1 MWVFEFKQSRI
12 RLKMVKKVIREKK
25 NGGSNS
31 STSTNNLSKPKIGR
45 MAWINYFASECKKKD
60 ANGNSKSRIEIG
72 KTWNLLPI
80 EEKAKFRQ
88 LDVDEVAA
96 RNLTAVQPN
105 LRDNDFPNNSDLPP
119 TDEEIPGTPNHPGH
133 EDQTINTRCTP
144 SRWCRIVKKLS
155 EEHKEVVHALGFGN
169 LLALDC
175 GSLWLKICRWLV
187 DNFDTKACALDIHG
201 RRFFINSSV
210 FGRVLGISDQGDKI
224 SIYGD
229 VPNFE
234 YWKSKFAITSRGI
247 FLKDIEHSLEEMT
260 TADYEFKVIFCLFLL
275 GTILCPSAIDYVQT
289 GYLIPLGDVGSI
301 GTKNWSSWCLSTL
314 CEGIDKYVKNRQR
327 LKTSSISGCVL
338 FLENP
343 PMVDKALT
351 PVVCWTNVKIKK
363 CVTRLQTEGG
373 VGSNKISIED
383 SFKQPS
389 PSEGQYDA
397 AAHGETSHG
406 NQEPGTGNNAHM
418 KGVHDVLQV
427 VKEIQDTLKSELHD
441 IRTKVNFL
449 YAKFSSTEEK
459 NFDED
464 LHNTTSHQKSKDD
477 RPQNLTPNSPPLPSS
492 RYVSIPTIQH
502 PVVEVSSNK
511 TQTSPQHEKNISKS
525 TPSWMK
531 SPTEATLEYG
541 NTRDLPMHDQG
552 IDDMYHV
559 PAVLTV
565 PSLVDEDTLKDD
577 ILEHESQSSNK
588 RRVIQTRSTSKRKP
602 SRYQISPY
610 IAVPVNA
617 STKYRYGPFQIGIQ
631 LNKYDEHLITYI
643 FDKNL
648 PSSEVIV
655 DLGHLQVTRK
665 SFRTLE
671 PTKFVDSEIINLIPE
686 YKTMVFKSKR
696 SQLSWFLPTN
706 YAYSVFT
713 CVDGEQYSLKKSLS
727 KLRES
732 YMSDLRRCQQME
744 SLDIVLAD
752 DIAVAFPK
760 TFSFTS
766 FSISYQKAPH
776 QPNGYDCGLLLCM
789 FMDDN
794 CPTTLQMKSFQS
806 ECQRLFWARFLALFP
821 GNTNLLSL
829 KKKAKDHYNKLLST
843 GEVVPNVK
851 MRPAPMK
858 KLRGKAAALLE

>member
-1 MWVFEFKQSRI
+1 MIQ
-12 RLKMVKKVIREKK
+12 
-25 NGGSNS
+25 
-31 STSTNNLSKPKIGR
+31 
-45 MAWINYFASECKKKD
+45 
-60 ANGNSKSRIEIG
+60 
-72 KTWNLLPI
+72 
-80 EEKAKFRQ
+80 
-88 LDVDEVAA
+88 
-96 RNLTAVQPN
+96 
-105 LRDNDFPNNSDLPP
+105 
-119 TDEEIPGTPNHPGH
+119 
-133 EDQTINTRCTP
+133 
-144 SRWCRIVKKLS
+144 
-155 EEHKEVVHALGFGN
+155 
-169 LLALDC
+169 
-175 GSLWLKICRWLV
+175 
-187 DNFDTKACALDIHG
+187 
-201 RRFFINSSV
+201 
-210 FGRVLGISDQGDKI
+210 
-224 SIYGD
+224 
-229 VPNFE
+229 
-234 YWKSKFAITSRGI
+234 
-247 FLKDIEHSLEEMT
+247 
-260 TADYEFKVIFCLFLL
+260 
-275 GTILCPSAIDYVQT
+275 
-289 GYLIPLGDVGSI
+289 
-301 GTKNWSSWCLSTL
+301 
-314 CEGIDKYVKNRQR
+314 
-327 LKTSSISGCVL
+327 
-338 FLENP
+338 
-343 PMVDKALT
+343 
-351 PVVCWTNVKIKK
+351 
-363 CVTRLQTEGG
+363 
-373 VGSNKISIED
+373 ISIED

-464 LHNTTSHQKSKDD
+464 LHNTTSHQKSEDD
-477 RPQNLTPNSPPLPSS
+477 RPQNPTLNSPPLPPS
-492 RYVSIPTIQH
+492 RHVSIPIIEH

-531 SPTEATLEYG
+531 SPTEATPEDR

-631 LNKYDEHLITYI
+631 LNKYDEQLITYI

-706 YAYSVFT
+706 YA
-713 CVDGEQYSLKKSLS
+713 
-727 KLRES
+727 
-732 YMSDLRRCQQME
+732 ME

-789 FMDDN
+789 FMDNN
-794 CPTTLQMKSFQS
+794 CPTALQMKSFQS
-806 ECQRLFWARFLALFP
+806 ECQHLFWARFLALFL

-829 KKKAKDHYNKLLST
+829 KKKAEDHYNKLLST
-843 GEVVPNVK
+843 GEVMPNVK
-851 MRPAPMK
+851 MRPTPMK

>member
-1 MWVFEFKQSRI
+1 MIQI
-12 RLKMVKKVIREKK
+12 
-25 NGGSNS
+25 
-31 STSTNNLSKPKIGR
+31 
-45 MAWINYFASECKKKD
+45 
-60 ANGNSKSRIEIG
+60 
-72 KTWNLLPI
+72 
-80 EEKAKFRQ
+80 
-88 LDVDEVAA
+88 
-96 RNLTAVQPN
+96 
-105 LRDNDFPNNSDLPP
+105 
-119 TDEEIPGTPNHPGH
+119 
-133 EDQTINTRCTP
+133 
-144 SRWCRIVKKLS
+144 
-155 EEHKEVVHALGFGN
+155 
-169 LLALDC
+169 
-175 GSLWLKICRWLV
+175 
-187 DNFDTKACALDIHG
+187 
-201 RRFFINSSV
+201 SV
-210 FGRVLGISDQGDKI
+210 
-224 SIYGD
+224 
-229 VPNFE
+229 
-234 YWKSKFAITSRGI
+234 
-247 FLKDIEHSLEEMT
+247 
-260 TADYEFKVIFCLFLL
+260 
-275 GTILCPSAIDYVQT
+275 
-289 GYLIPLGDVGSI
+289 
-301 GTKNWSSWCLSTL
+301 
-314 CEGIDKYVKNRQR
+314 
-327 LKTSSISGCVL
+327 
-338 FLENP
+338 
-343 PMVDKALT
+343 
-351 PVVCWTNVKIKK
+351 
-363 CVTRLQTEGG
+363 
-373 VGSNKISIED
+373 ED

-406 NQEPGTGNNAHM
+406 NQEPGTDNNAHM

-449 YAKFSSTEEK
+449 YAKFNSTEEK

-477 RPQNLTPNSPPLPSS
+477 RPQNPTPNSPPPPPS
-492 RYVSIPTIQH
+492 RHVSIPTIQQ
-502 PVVEVSSNK
+502 PIVEVSSNK
-511 TQTSPQHEKNISKS
+511 TQTSHQHEKNISKS

-531 SPTEATLEYG
+531 SPTEATPKDG

-610 IAVPVNA
+610 IAVPINA

-631 LNKYDEHLITYI
+631 LNKYDEQLITYI

-671 PTKFVDSEIINLIPE
+671 PTKFVDSKIINLIPE

-713 CVDGEQYSLKKSLS
+713 YTDGEQYSLKKSLS
-727 KLRES
+727 KLQES
-732 YMSDLRRCQQME
+732 YISDLRRCQQIYIPINDLHNHWYLAIFDLNKWDCQIWDSNPPRRKGDLTRLNQVRKLME
-744 SLDIVLAD
+744 LLDIVLAD

-766 FSISYQKAPH
+766 FGISYQKAPH

-794 CPTTLQMKSFQS
+794 CPTALQMKSFQS

-829 KKKAKDHYNKLLST
+829 KKKAEDQYNKLLST
-843 GEVVPNVK
+843 GEVMPNVK

>member
-1 MWVFEFKQSRI
+1 MLFNFLYIVPCTLFNLLQQRPGSRI
-12 RLKMVKKVIREKK
+12 ILKMVKKVIREKK
-25 NGGSNS
+25 NGGSNR
-31 STSTNNLSKPKIGR
+31 STSTNNLSKQKIGR

-60 ANGNSKSRIEIG
+60 ANGNSKVIYIYINHELKLE

-96 RNLTAVQPN
+96 RNVTAMQPN

-144 SRWCRIVKKLS
+144 SRWCRIVKKLL
-155 EEHKEVVHALGFGN
+155 EEQKEVMHALGFGN

-175 GSLWLKICRWLV
+175 GRLRLKICRWLI

-201 RRFFINSSV
+201 QWFVINSSV

-260 TADYEFKVIFCLFLL
+260 TADYEFKVILCLFLL

-338 FLENP
+338 FLELFYLHSLQWNP

-373 VGSNKISIED
+373 VGSNKISVED

-389 PSEGQYDA
+389 PSDGQYDA

-406 NQEPGTGNNAHM
+406 NQEPGTSNNAHM

-459 NFDED
+459 NSDED
-464 LHNTTSHQKSKDD
+464 LHNTTSHHKSKDD
-477 RPQNLTPNSPPLPSS
+477 RPQNPTPNSPPPPPS
-492 RYVSIPTIQH
+492 RHVSIPTIQH
-502 PVVEVSSNK
+502 PVVE
-511 TQTSPQHEKNISKS
+511 
-525 TPSWMK
+525 
-531 SPTEATLEYG
+531 
-541 NTRDLPMHDQG
+541 G

-671 PTKFVDSEIINLIPE
+671 PTKFVDSEIYIPIN
-686 YKTMVFKSKR
+686 
-696 SQLSWFLPTN
+696 
-706 YAYSVFT
+706 
-713 CVDGEQYSLKKSLS
+713 
-727 KLRES
+727 
-732 YMSDLRRCQQME
+732 DLRNHWYLAVFDLNKRDCQIWDSNPPRRKGDLTRLNQVRTLME

-794 CPTTLQMKSFQS
+794 CPTALQMKSFQS
-806 ECQRLFWARFLALFP
+806 ECQHLFWARFLALFP

-829 KKKAKDHYNKLLST
+829 KKKAEDHYNKLLST